1 MTIANVLAA
10 ADAVKPNA
18 FSEEVKLQWINEAEG
33 MVQTDVLL
41 RAIDDVVTYEWPTD
55 ENTELLVK
63 PPHDKLYLAYLIAM
77 IDFTNGEY
85 NKYANTVAMFNT
97 HLSEY
102 AAWFQRTYR
111 PADNGGGFPGYY
123 ISAYGIAVNHG
134 FSGTEAEWLE
144 SLKGAAGEPGR
155 GFYISG
161 YVGSAADLNLIASPS
176 IGDAY
181 GVGSA
186 IPYDIYTYTAS
197 GWVNIGPLRGETGL
211 TGPAG
216 SPGKDGVDGT
226 DGVGIASIND
236 NADYSLTIKMTDGKT
251 YTTRSLRG
259 AAGTDGKDGSNGRDG
274 YTPVKGKDYFDGK
287 DGKDGKDGYT
297 PVKGKDYFDGQN
309 GKDGTPATH
318 KWSGTPLTIT
328 SASGT
333 SSANLKGDKG
343 DQGER
348 GETGSGFKV
357 LGYYASLGALSS
369 GVPNPNI
376 GDSYGVG
383 AAAPYDIYIY
393 SPTGWVNNGPL
404 QGAKGDKGDK
414 GDPFTYADF
423 TEEQLADLVGPVGTT
438 GATGATGATGVGIE
452 SVVQTTTSAADGGEN
467 VATITLTNGTK
478 STFKV
483 KNGSKGS
490 AGKDG
495 ASGSD
500 GVSATHSWNGTTLTI
515 TSASGTS
522 SANLKGEKG
531 DKGDSIKGDTGNP
544 GANATINGVNA
555 LTITSGTGI
564 TGSQSGNTYTIGL
577 DSHNQAASTITAGTL
592 GGQVVA
598 NASAVTSTA
607 TKQVRNIYAGTASM
621 TANSTALA
629 TGDIYLQ
636 YE

>member
-1 MTIANVLAA
+1 MTIAKVLAA

-18 FSEEVKLQWINEAEG
+18 FPEEVKLQWINEAEG
-33 MVQTDVLL
+33 MVQTDIML
-41 RAIDDVVTYEWPTD
+41 RAVDDVVVYEWPKD
-55 ENTELLVK
+55 ENTELLVR
-63 PPHDKLYLAYLIAM
+63 PPHDKIYLAYLIAM

-85 NKYANTVAMFNT
+85 NKYANTVQMFNS

-161 YVGSAADLNLIASPS
+161 YVSSAADLNLIASPS

-197 GWVNIGPLRGETGL
+197 GWVNNGPLRGETGL

-251 YTTRSLRG
+251 YKTQSLRG

-297 PVKGKDYFDGQN
+297 PIKGKDYFDGQN

-318 KWSGTPLTIT
+318 KWNGTTLTIT

-393 SPTGWVNNGPL
+393 SSAGWVNNGPL

-414 GDPFTYADF
+414 GDAFKYSDF
-423 TEEQLADLVGPVGTT
+423 TASQLEALKGPKGDKGDT
-438 GATGATGATGVGIE
+438 G
-452 SVVQTTTSAADGGEN
+452 SP
-467 VATITLTNGTK
+467 
-478 STFKV
+478 
-483 KNGSKGS
+483 
-490 AGKDG
+490 GKDG
-495 ASGSD
+495 SNGSN

-515 TSASGTS
+515 TSASGSSSANLKGEKGDKGDKGEPGSNGVSATHSWNGTTLTVTSASGTS

-531 DKGDSIKGDTGNP
+531 DKGDSITGP
-544 GANATINGVNA
+544 AGSNATINGVNA
-555 LTITSGTGI
+555 LTIANGTGI
-564 TGSQSGNTYTIGL
+564 TGSQSGSTYTIGL
-577 DSHNQAASTITAGTL
+577 DSHNQAASTVTAGTL
-592 GGQVVA
+592 GGKVLA
-598 NASAVTSTA
+598 NASAASSVDS
-607 TKQVRNIYAGTASM
+607 KQVRNIYAGTSTM
-621 TANSTALA
+621 TAGSTTLT

>member
-1 MTIANVLAA
+1 MTIAKVLAA

-18 FSEEVKLQWINEAEG
+18 FSEEVKLQWVNEAEG

-134 FSGTEAEWLE
+134 FVGTEEEWIA
-144 SLKGAAGEPGR
+144 SLKGDDGEPGK

-161 YVGSAADLNLIASPS
+161 YVNTAEDLNSIASPN

-181 GVGSA
+181 GVGTE
-186 IPYDIYTYTAS
+186 IPYDIYVYTAS
-197 GWVNIGPLRGETGL
+197 GWVNNGHLQGETGL
-211 TGPAG
+211 PGPAG
-216 SPGKDGVDGT
+216 TAGK
-226 DGVGIASIND
+226 DGVGIASITN
-236 NADYSLTIKMTDGKT
+236 NSDYSLTIKMTDGST
-251 YTTRSLRG
+251 YTTKSLRG
-259 AAGTDGKDGSNGRDG
+259 ERGETGAAGKDGINGTNGKDGADGKDGA
-274 YTPVKGKDYFDGK
+274 
-287 DGKDGKDGYT
+287 
-297 PVKGKDYFDGQN
+297 N
-309 GKDGTPATH
+309 GKDGVSATH
-318 KWSGTPLTIT
+318 KWSGTTLTIT

-348 GETGSGFKV
+348 GETGSGFKI

-414 GDPFTYADF
+414 GDPFKYSDF
-423 TEEQLADLVGPVGTT
+423 TSSQLAALKGPKGDKGDT
-438 GATGATGATGVGIE
+438 GATGATGPEGPQGI
-452 SVVQTTTSAADGGEN
+452 QGIQGIQGEQ
-467 VATITLTNGTK
+467 GP
-478 STFKV
+478 
-483 KNGSKGS
+483 KG
-490 AGKDG
+490 D
-495 ASGSD
+495 
-500 GVSATHSWNGTTLTI
+500 
-515 TSASGTS
+515 
-522 SANLKGEKG
+522 KG
-531 DKGDSIKGDTGNP
+531 DKGDSVKGDP
-544 GANATINGVNA
+544 GDDATINGNKTV
-555 LTITSGTGI
+555 TISAGTGI
-564 TGSQSGNTYTIGL
+564 KGTQSGTTYTIGL
-577 DSHNQAASTITAGTL
+577 DTHNQAASTITAGTL
-592 GGQVVA
+592 AGQVVA

-621 TANSTALA
+621 TANTTALN

>member
-1 MTIANVLAA
+1 MTIAKVLAA

-18 FSEEVKLQWINEAEG
+18 FSEEVKLQWVNEAEG

-134 FSGTEAEWLE
+134 FVGTEEEWVA
-144 SLKGAAGEPGR
+144 SLKGAAGEPGK

-161 YVGSAADLNLIASPS
+161 YVNTAEDLNSIASPN

-181 GVGSA
+181 GVGTE
-186 IPYDIYTYTAS
+186 IPYDFYVYTES
-197 GWVNIGPLRGETGL
+197 GWVNNGPLQGETGQP
-211 TGPAG
+211 GPAG
-216 SPGKDGVDGT
+216 TAGK
-226 DGVGIASIND
+226 DGVGIASITN
-236 NADYSLTIKMTDGKT
+236 NSDYSLTIKMTDGST
-251 YTTRSLRG
+251 YTTKSLRG
-259 AAGTDGKDGSNGRDG
+259 ERGETGVAGKDGING
-274 YTPVKGKDYFDGK
+274 T
-287 DGKDGKDGYT
+287 
-297 PVKGKDYFDGQN
+297 N
-309 GKDGTPATH
+309 GKDGVSATH
-318 KWSGTPLTIT
+318 KWSGTTLTIT

-333 SSANLKGDKG
+333 SSADLKGDKG

-348 GETGSGFKV
+348 GETGSGFKI

-393 SPTGWVNNGPL
+393 SSAGWVNNGPL

-414 GDPFTYADF
+414 GDPFEYSDF
-423 TEEQLADLVGPVGTT
+423 TSSQLA
-438 GATGATGATGVGIE
+438 A
-452 SVVQTTTSAADGGEN
+452 
-467 VATITLTNGTK
+467 
-478 STFKV
+478 
-483 KNGSKGS
+483 
-490 AGKDG
+490 
-495 ASGSD
+495 
-500 GVSATHSWNGTTLTI
+500 
-515 TSASGTS
+515 
-522 SANLKGEKG
+522 LKGPKGDKG
-531 DKGDSIKGDTGNP
+531 DKGDSVKGDPGATGNGIKSAVLNADYTLTLTFTDGTSYTTP
-544 GANATINGVNA
+544 SLRGAAGQNGTDGKDGTAGKDGAAGADATINGNKAVNISA
-555 LTITSGTGI
+555 GTGI
-564 TGSQSGNTYTIGL
+564 KGTQSGTTYTFSL
-577 DSHNQAASTITAGTL
+577 DTHNQAASTVTAGTL

-607 TKQVRNIYAGTASM
+607 TKQIRNIYAGTAAM
-621 TANSTALA
+621 KANSTALA